1 MNAARSRIILYL
13 AVILL
18 PLLVVAAFHLKT
30 DDVFYYNVGRG
41 FAQLAFAILIMQVV
55 LAARLHWV
63 EAPFGLNLTFP
74 FHRRMGTVAAIL
86 LILHPPLMALGG
98 GGWHLLFGLDLEWYI
113 LIAKAAL
120 LLLLIHVGLSLWR
133 ARLGIK
139 YETWRLIHDIL
150 APLVLVLVFLHSWNA
165 SEDLRVRP
173 MQVLWLVFLAVA
185 LLLFGYHRLVRP
197 LLLRNHL
204 YRVQEV
210 HEECPRV
217 WTIKFAPPPGE
228 RRFDF
233 LPGQFQ
239 FVTLFRGR
247 GLPVEEH
254 HFTISSSPSEPGYHA
269 STIKESG
276 DFTITIGQ
284 TRVGDTAAIH
294 APFGRF
300 SYVLY
305 PQARDLVFIAGGI
318 GITPLMSNLRHM
330 RDTQAE
336 RRVLLLYS
344 NKTESDIVFREEL
357 ARMEEEVGRGPKLQ
371 VVHVL
376 SRPEET
382 WPGEKG
388 HLDREKLARLCG
400 ERLGTASFFLCCP
413 PPLIH
418 SLVPI
423 LRDLAVAD
431 SRIHF
436 EYFSL

>member
-1 MNAARSRIILYL
+1 VKAARSRVILYL
-13 AVILL
+13 AVILS

-30 DDVFYYNVGRG
+30 DDVFYYNLGRG

-63 EAPFGLNLTFP
+63 AAPFGLNLTFP
-74 FHRRMGTVAAIL
+74 FHRRMGTAAAIL

-98 GGWHLLFGLDLEWYI
+98 GGWHLLYGLDVKWYI
-113 LIAKAAL
+113 LIAKVAL
-120 LLLLIHVGLSLWR
+120 LLLLTHVGLSLWR

-139 YETWRLIHDIL
+139 YETWRLLHDIL

-165 SEDLRVRP
+165 SEDLKVRP

-185 LLLFGYHRLVRP
+185 LLLFAYHRLLRP
-197 LLLRNHL
+197 LLLRDHPYL
-204 YRVQEV
+204 VQEV
-210 HEECPRV
+210 REENPRV

-254 HFTISSSPSEPGYHA
+254 HFTISSSPSEPGSHT

-276 DFTITIGQ
+276 DFTSTIGQ

-305 PQARDLVFIAGGI
+305 PQSQDLVFIAGGI

-336 RRVLLLYS
+336 RRVLLLYA
-344 NKTESDIVFREEL
+344 NKAESDIVFREEL
-357 ARMEEEVGRGPKLQ
+357 ARMEEAGRRPELQ

-376 SRPEET
+376 SRPEEA
-382 WPGEKG
+382 WPGEQG

-400 ERLGTASFFLCCP
+400 KRLETASFFLCCP
-413 PPLIH
+413 PPLLL
-418 SLVPI
+418 SLLPV

>member
-1 MNAARSRIILYL
+1 
-13 AVILL
+13 
-18 PLLVVAAFHLKT
+18 
-30 DDVFYYNVGRG
+30 
-41 FAQLAFAILIMQVV
+41 
-55 LAARLHWV
+55 
-63 EAPFGLNLTFP
+63 
-74 FHRRMGTVAAIL
+74 
-86 LILHPPLMALGG
+86 
-98 GGWHLLFGLDLEWYI
+98 
-113 LIAKAAL
+113 
-120 LLLLIHVGLSLWR
+120 
-133 ARLGIK
+133 
-139 YETWRLIHDIL
+139 
-150 APLVLVLVFLHSWNA
+150 
-165 SEDLRVRP
+165 
-173 MQVLWLVFLAVA
+173 
-185 LLLFGYHRLVRP
+185 
-197 LLLRNHL
+197 
-204 YRVQEV
+204 
-210 HEECPRV
+210 
-217 WTIKFAPPPGE
+217 
-228 RRFDF
+228 

-318 GITPLMSNLRHM
+318 GITPLMSSLRHM
-330 RDTQAE
+330 GDTQAE

-357 ARMEEEVGRGPKLQ
+357 ARMEEEMGRGPKLQ

-376 SRPEET
+376 SRPEEA

>member
-1 MNAARSRIILYL
+1 MSAARPRILLYL
-13 AVILL
+13 AVILS

-41 FAQLAFAILIMQVV
+41 FALLAFAILIMQVV

-74 FHRRMGTVAAIL
+74 FHRRMGTAAAIL

-98 GGWHLLFGLDLEWYI
+98 GGWHLLYGLDVKWYI
-113 LIAKAAL
+113 LIAKVAL
-120 LLLLIHVGLSLWR
+120 LLLLIHVALSLWR

-139 YETWRLIHDIL
+139 YATWRLLHDIL

-165 SEDLRVRP
+165 GEDLKVRP
-173 MQVLWLVFLAVA
+173 VQILWLVFLAVA
-185 LLLFGYHRLVRP
+185 LLLFAYHRLIRP
-197 LLLRNHL
+197 RLLRNHP

-210 HEECPRV
+210 HEENPRV

-276 DFTITIGQ
+276 DFTRTIGQ

-300 SYVLY
+300 SYLLY
-305 PQARDLVFIAGGI
+305 PQSRDLVFIAGGI

-330 RDTQAE
+330 RDTRAE
-336 RRVLLLYS
+336 RRVLLLYA
-344 NKTESDIVFREEL
+344 NRTESDIVFREEL
-357 ARMEEEVGRGPKLQ
+357 ARMEEEGSRPELQ
-371 VVHVL
+371 VAHVL
-376 SRPEET
+376 SRPEAA
-382 WPGEKG
+382 WLGERG

-413 PPLIH
+413 PPLIL